1 LFDPKELADL
11 KKIGKDIE
19 EKVAELNSKEFK
31 EGVKVMQDL
40 KKEQATHSEADAN
53 FGKPM
58 ENAATFKD
66 VTATLVKRK
75 AECSNLEETNKR
87 SKQE

>member
-1 LFDPKELADL
+1 
-11 KKIGKDIE
+11 
-19 EKVAELNSKEFK
+19 
-31 EGVKVMQDL
+31 MQDL